1 MYLDLTDSAT
11 ELTLDVNVSQKIK
24 FKNLSKLAKN
34 YQAHHTWK
42 FLTKRFTFEISKL
55 NFLEQKKKKAFL
67 ILHVKLSTSLLVR
80 YQLCDTLYIHFLT

>member
-34 YQAHHTWK
+34 YQAHHT
-42 FLTKRFTFEISKL
+42 
-55 NFLEQKKKKAFL
+55 
-67 ILHVKLSTSLLVR
+67 
-80 YQLCDTLYIHFLT
+80 